1 MSRRAPL
8 LAFALLVPVALHAQ
22 SDEALLQRR
31 LANLTARRA
40 QLMAAAAARDTATW
54 RAERFLPVGKDPLV
68 VLVPGW
74 AEPAAAPL
82 VAAVVDS
89 WTVRTGLVF
98 TATPPETIRVAVRG
112 DTAGWS
118 RPQIARLLE
127 EFPVAVLGAARE
139 EVQRRIGRRLGNRLV
154 SWPGGGL
161 MLTNSLSARRGAI
174 LALSRDTTGAGPRCL
189 EGEVRDC
196 LTVLADDAPRIQPV
210 RRSLFAF
217 TLDRAGPTGW
227 GILARDTLGTP
238 EARIGQVD
246 GHGYA
251 AAVEAWLQD
260 IRSPQRRGFGD
271 PWLVPLA
278 VVWSVGFLALFLWR
292 LRWHHA

>member
-8 LAFALLVPVALHAQ
+8 LALALLVPAALHAQ

-31 LANLTARRA
+31 FAKLTARQA
-40 QLMAAAAARDTATW
+40 QLKAAAAARDTAAW
-54 RAERFLPVGKDPLV
+54 RTERFLPVGKDPLV

-74 AEPAAAPL
+74 VEPAAAPL

-98 TATPPETIRVAVRG
+98 TGTPPDTIRVAVRG

-139 EVQRRIGRRLGNRLV
+139 EVQRRIGRRLGHRLV

-161 MLTNSLSARRGAI
+161 LLTNTVSARRGAI

-210 RRSLFAF
+210 RRSLLAF
-217 TLDRAGPTGW
+217 TLDRAGPAGW
-227 GILARDTLGTP
+227 GVLARDTLGKA
-238 EARIGQVD
+238 EERIGQVD
-246 GHGYA
+246 GDGYE

-260 IRSPQRRGFGD
+260 LRSPQWRGPGD

-278 VVWSVGFLALFLWR
+278 VVWSIGFLALFLWR
-292 LRWHHA
+292 LRWHRA